1 MESKSCRS
9 LTRQNKHADR
19 MLMCD
24 TGNMVEEPTQTTVLF
39 LFEITI
45 TTQQKDKVVN
55 AQYVSL

>member
-55 AQYVSL
+55 AL